1 MAVSTVSS
9 LTESYLSG
17 VSLANGDGV
26 LNKDKPAT
34 LQEVG
39 TPERIS
45 IGQGDTNVV
54 KDQSL
59 AKKTKDEMEEE
70 SSELTEQSDDEGR
83 MLEVHD

>member
-17 VSLANGDGV
+17 VSLANGDDV